1 MISLEIMGVGTPRTL
16 LDLILIDQGVTL
28 GLGARKLIRNQ
39 GKLLVPGG
47 VTLLLLNNVYI
58 GGW

>member
-28 GLGARKLIRNQ
+28 GLGSRKLIRNQ